1 MAMTV
6 RHYPVGPGM
15 AVVGALALDS
25 LCEACIAARTMLPLQ
40 TVAAQLA
47 ALNAARQRRGRE
59 SVGPIDA
66 RCQRCEAPR
75 PVYRLI

>member
-1 MAMTV
+1 MTV
-6 RHYPVGPGM
+6 RHYAVGPGM

-25 LCEACIAARTMLPLQ
+25 LCAECIAARTMLPLE
-40 TVAAQLA
+40 TIATQLA

-59 SVGPIDA
+59 SVGPIAA
-66 RCQRCEAPR
+66 RCQRCEAAR